1 VPSPSGPPFD
11 GVGYQVY
18 PRSFLDASGDGIGDL
33 AGLERRLDHLT
44 WLGVDAV
51 WLSPI
56 YPSPM
61 ADFGYDVADH
71 TGVDP
76 VFGSVEDAEALI
88 AAAHRRGLQV
98 WLDWVPNHTSDQ
110 HPWFLASR
118 SSREDPKRD
127 WYVWRDPAP
136 DGGPPNN
143 WTRHFADGAPAWT
156 LDETTGQYYLHLFLP
171 EQPDLNWDHPEVRA
185 AMCDVLRTWKRR
197 GVDGFRADVVHL
209 IGKDP
214 DLADDPAEFVG
225 LPRAGFHDREET
237 FPHLRE
243 IRATLD
249 EEPTALMVGEVNLPD
264 AARVVRYVGDD
275 RLPLA
280 FHFGLV
286 YCPWEAQS
294 WRETIRYVDAR
305 FAEAGRWPTWVVGNH
320 DQPRVRTRT
329 GSEARAR
336 AAAVVLLTL
345 RGVPFLYAGDELGLE
360 DADVPADRVV
370 DPGGRDGCRA
380 PIPWDASARPR
391 LGGRAVAALAARR
404 RDPQRRGAARG
415 PGLDPVPAPRPARR
429 PARQRGAAPRPPR
442 GARPPRR
449 RARLPAPHRRGGWRG
464 GRRGQRRR
472 APGPRRDGGR
482 RGGARPRRR
491 VDGAAVL
498 ARAVRPGGGLRR
510 PARARPGGRPR
521 AGLVNRGV
529 AGSGWGHPTGGG
541 KPCQ

>member
-1 VPSPSGPPFD
+1 VPSPSGPPFH
-11 GVGYQVY
+11 GVGYQIY

-76 VFGSVEDAEALI
+76 VFGSVEDAETLI
-88 AAAHRRGLQV
+88 ASAHQRGLQV

-118 SSREDPKRD
+118 SSREDPRRD

-143 WTRHFADGAPAWT
+143 WTRHFADGASAWT
-156 LDETTGQYYLHLFLP
+156 LDEATGQYYLHLFLP
-171 EQPDLNWDHPEVRA
+171 EQPDLNWNHPEVRA

-214 DLADDPAEFVG
+214 DLTDDPPEFVG

-243 IRATLD
+243 IRAALD
-249 EEPTALMVGEVNLPD
+249 EDPAALMVGEVNLPD

-286 YCPWEAQS
+286 YCPWEAAS

-305 FAEAGRWPTWVVGNH
+305 FAEAGQWPTWVVGNH

-336 AAAVVLLTL
+336 AAALVLLTL

-380 PIPWDASARPR
+380 PIPWDASARHGWEGEPW
-391 LGGRAVAALAARR
+391 L
-404 RDPQRRGAARG
+404 PW
-415 PGLDPVPAPRPARR
+415 
-429 PARQRGAAPRPPR
+429 PPEAGTR
-442 GARPPRR
+442 N
-449 RARLPAPHRRGGWRG
+449 
-464 GRRGQRRR
+464 
-472 APGPRRDGGR
+472 
-482 RGGARPRRR
+482 
-491 VDGAAVL
+491 AAVL
-498 ARAVRPGGGLRR
+498 REDRSSILHLHRDLLADRRASAALRR
-510 PARARPGGRPR
+510 GDLEVLDLHDDVLAYRRRSEGDGNDEDGGDGDERVVLVAMGDREVEVTLDGAWTVRRCSLGRVAPGATFDGHLHVDQALVLEPA
-521 AGLVNRGV
+521 
-529 AGSGWGHPTGGG
+529 S
-541 KPCQ
+541 

>member
-1 VPSPSGPPFD
+1 MARPDGPPFD
-11 GVGYQVY
+11 GVGYQIY

-76 VFGSVEDAEALI
+76 VFGDVAAAEHLI
-88 AAAHRRGLQV
+88 AAAHERGLEV

-118 SSREDPKRD
+118 SSRDAAERD

-156 LDETTGQYYLHLFLP
+156 LDEATGQYYLHLFLP

-185 AMCDVLRTWKRR
+185 AMCEVLRTWKRR
-197 GVDGFRADVVHL
+197 GIDGFRADVVHL

-214 DLADDPAEFVG
+214 ALADDPAEFVG
-225 LPRAGFHDREET
+225 LPRAGFHDRDET

-249 EEPTALMVGEVNLPD
+249 EEPAALMVGEVNLPD
-264 AARVVRYVGDD
+264 AARVVRYVGDGK
-275 RLPLA
+275 LPLA

-294 WRETIRYVDAR
+294 WRETIRYVDAQ
-305 FAEAGRWPTWVVGNH
+305 FAAAGQWPTWVVGNH
-320 DQPRVRTRT
+320 DQPRVATRT

-336 AAAVVLLTL
+336 AAATVLLTL

-360 DADVPADRVV
+360 DADVPSERVV

-380 PIPWDASARPR
+380 PIPWDASSSHGWEGEPWLPWPPDPGTRNAAVQREDPGSILHLHR
-391 LGGRAVAALAARR
+391 DLLADRRASTALRQGDLEVLDVHDDVLAYRRRSGDDERVVLVAMGGGQVELDLAGTWTVRRCSLGRTAPGTTFDGRLAA
-404 RDPQRRGAARG
+404 DQA
-415 PGLDPVPAPRPARR
+415 L
-429 PARQRGAAPRPPR
+429 
-442 GARPPRR
+442 
-449 RARLPAPHRRGGWRG
+449 
-464 GRRGQRRR
+464 
-472 APGPRRDGGR
+472 
-482 RGGARPRRR
+482 
-491 VDGAAVL
+491 VL
-498 ARAVRPGGGLRR
+498 A
-510 PARARPGGRPR
+510 PA
-521 AGLVNRGV
+521 
-529 AGSGWGHPTGGG
+529 
-541 KPCQ
+541 